1 MTTLKIKEAEYNR
14 ARNERL
20 EASKNWEFRCCLD
33 PEKMIAYD
41 NFLKRVSKD
50 KVIVD
55 LGSSNGVMGYL
66 ALQHGAK
73 KVICIDYNL
82 GSIPVIEANL
92 KDYIDEGKVEV
103 HHLDA
108 IHDSL
113 ECIKDA
119 DYIVHEIFGHSV
131 HDELI
136 VDISENICK
145 HGMLDKVY
153 PKLIDWYKVNEKP
166 LKSSEKAIVY
176 YKENYPDA
184 VADFHELH
192 SKRVEDLQIVHDT
205 MPFLEGDHE
214 QAEWTCLGTTRL
226 DNLDLMRFVPKAL
239 EPVKQIDPNN
249 MTQDY
254 FFTWKCYFDDTRK
267 ESYRGGGRQLS
278 NWGYMP
284 GPGGSQ
290 NRFISAIRF
299 GENINPHV
307 CI

>member
-214 QAEWTCLGTTRL
+214 QAEMDVLRH
-226 DNLDLMRFVPKAL
+226 N
-239 EPVKQIDPNN
+239 QI
-249 MTQDY
+249 
-254 FFTWKCYFDDTRK
+254 R
-267 ESYRGGGRQLS
+267 
-278 NWGYMP
+278 
-284 GPGGSQ
+284 
-290 NRFISAIRF
+290 
-299 GENINPHV
+299 
-307 CI
+307 